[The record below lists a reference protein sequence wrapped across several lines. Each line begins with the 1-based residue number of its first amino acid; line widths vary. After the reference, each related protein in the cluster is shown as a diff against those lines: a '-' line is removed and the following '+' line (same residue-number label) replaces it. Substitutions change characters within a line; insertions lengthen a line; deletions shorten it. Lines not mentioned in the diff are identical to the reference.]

1 MYLKILKNSYVSN
14 SSSRVQSLSIITS
27 VNSVSLLAA
36 SLDPGLVARWQFKNS
51 LVDSVGSVSISCQ
64 SPILYVQNHLDEQ
77 NNALGPLGMN
87 QCSVPTKPFFNFP
100 GAFTVSV
107 WIKCNMENPLDNQVI
122 FDFGNGISS
131 DSLWFGFNRG
141 ETRLSFWIFDMG
153 SPTIMNGVTSLALN
167 TWNFVTLTFDGT
179 VYTLYINGVS
189 DVSKAM
195 SPPRNVQRSKNY
207 IGSSI
212 SGVALSTKNTI
223 LDDFRI
229 YNRALSQA
237 EIRGLNQS
245 KQNKI
250 PFLNLISELKTNW
263 YSVYFYLLLFLF
275 FNRA

>member
-1 MYLKILKNSYVSN
+1 
-14 SSSRVQSLSIITS
+14 
-27 VNSVSLLAA
+27 
-36 SLDPGLVARWQFKNS
+36 
-51 LVDSVGSVSISCQ
+51 
-64 SPILYVQNHLDEQ
+64 
-77 NNALGPLGMN
+77 
-87 QCSVPTKPFFNFP
+87 
-100 GAFTVSV
+100 
-107 WIKCNMENPLDNQVI
+107 
-122 FDFGNGISS
+122 
-131 DSLWFGFNRG
+131 
-141 ETRLSFWIFDMG
+141 
-153 SPTIMNGVTSLALN
+153 MNGVTSLALN

-263 YSVYFYLLLFLF
+263 YSLYFYLLLFLF